1 LRWQLAAGRKGKAR
15 NIRAKCK
22 ALSLLICNFFLNK
35 HYLLRFYVPRRKNSN
50 GFVALT
56 EGESQMKKN
65 LNQSGREAYEKSLEK
80 AKELLEDKEK
90 TEAKVDE
97 AYKKLDKIKSGPVTK
112 LFEDIKLML
121 DLLRSYINGTYREV
135 PFGSILAILGG
146 IIYFVTPIDLIPD
159 FLPGGYIDDALV
171 IGLVLKQVQSDLD
184 AFKEWK
190 MH

>member
-1 LRWQLAAGRKGKAR
+1 MDIEGIDKGD
-15 NIRAKCK
+15 
-22 ALSLLICNFFLNK
+22 
-35 HYLLRFYVPRRKNSN
+35 
-50 GFVALT
+50 
-56 EGESQMKKN
+56 SQMKKN

-112 LFEDIKLML
+112 LFEDIKLMR

-159 FLPGGYIDDALV
+159 FLPGGYVDDAFV
-171 IGLVLKQVQSDLD
+171 IGLVLKQVHSDLE

-190 MH
+190 KSNVQ

>member
-1 LRWQLAAGRKGKAR
+1 
-15 NIRAKCK
+15 
-22 ALSLLICNFFLNK
+22 
-35 HYLLRFYVPRRKNSN
+35 
-50 GFVALT
+50 
-56 EGESQMKKN
+56 MKKN